1 MSEPNVIDAE
11 APAEANPVVA
21 DKASAVDHDD
31 AILDRLLSRDD
42 EPEAIEEPDEAP
54 APVEPRDEIPVATIA
69 SPDREKWAGVLKR
82 DGVPEQVI
90 MSADDATLRAWAD
103 KASKRQKDVDGY
115 GKKMAELEKQLKA
128 KAGTEPPG
136 EDDDIEDDVDDAEPS
151 TPKAESQE
159 AEDPFSE
166 VTELLGEEAAKP
178 LKAMRAE
185 LAELRTA
192 QQKAAEQ
199 SLMSQVDT
207 AVSWFTAQY
216 GGKSPTREAVI
227 AEMDRLGASKP
238 GTYPTVMHL
247 AQEAFSSLAGQVA
260 SPAQARKATQPTAV
274 RGVSRSERPKTPF
287 DAEDA
292 ILDALLEGKTRD
304 EAVRLTRK

>member
-1 MSEPNVIDAE
+1 MSEPNVIEAE

-136 EDDDIEDDVDDAEPS
+136 EDDDLEDDVDVEPS
-151 TPKAESQE
+151 KPTAEAQE

-216 GGKSPTREAVI
+216 GGKSPTRESVI

-247 AQEAFSSLAGQVA
+247 AQEAFSSLAGKVA

>member
-1 MSEPNVIDAE
+1 MSEPNVIEAE
-11 APAEANPVVA
+11 APAEATPVVA
-21 DKASAVDHDD
+21 DKASAVDPDD

-42 EPEAIEEPDEAP
+42 EPEAIEEPEAP
-54 APVEPRDEIPVATIA
+54 APVEPREEIPVATIA
-69 SPDREKWAGVLKR
+69 SPDREKWANVLKR

-151 TPKAESQE
+151 KPKAEAQD

-199 SLMSQVDT
+199 SLMSQVET